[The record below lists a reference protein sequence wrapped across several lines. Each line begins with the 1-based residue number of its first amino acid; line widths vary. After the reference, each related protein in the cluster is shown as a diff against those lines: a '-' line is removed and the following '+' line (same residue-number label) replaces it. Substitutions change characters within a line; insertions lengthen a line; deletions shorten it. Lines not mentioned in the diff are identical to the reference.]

1 MWPLYVLLSKFLGTE
16 EDNTEESG
24 RDRLSLVESLLFKRS
39 LGRDKFHGTVSGSYL
54 VDVPHINQLHSWDC
68 GLACVLMVLR
78 TLGINDCNLQ
88 ELEEL
93 CCTTSIW
100 TVDLAYLLQKFS
112 VNFSYFTVTLG
123 ANPSFCVETFYKE
136 QLPNDLVR
144 VDMLFQKARD
154 AGISIECRSIS
165 SEEISLLILSGKFLG
180 IALVDQ
186 YKLSQSW
193 LDVCASDLCNDTP
206 DYTGHYILI
215 CGYDTDADEFEI
227 RDPASSRKYG
237 RVTSKCLE
245 KARKSFGTDEDLLLI
260 RIEREETKSSHHD
273 HCMTVT
279 PKIKKRLPDC

>member
-154 AGISIECRSIS
+154 AGISIEI
-165 SEEISLLILSGKFLG
+165 
-180 IALVDQ
+180 
-186 YKLSQSW
+186 
-193 LDVCASDLCNDTP
+193 N
-206 DYTGHYILI
+206 
-215 CGYDTDADEFEI
+215 
-227 RDPASSRKYG
+227 
-237 RVTSKCLE
+237 
-245 KARKSFGTDEDLLLI
+245 
-260 RIEREETKSSHHD
+260 
-273 HCMTVT
+273 
-279 PKIKKRLPDC
+279 

>member
-1 MWPLYVLLSKFLGTE
+1 MWPLYVLLSKLWGTQE
-16 EDNTEESG
+16 QSG
-24 RDRLSLVESLLFKRS
+24 KNRLCLVESLLWKQS
-39 LGRDKFHGTVSGSYL
+39 LGREKFHGTVSGSHF

-78 TLGINDCNLQ
+78 TLGVKDCNMQ
-88 ELEEL
+88 ELGDL

-100 TVDLAYLLQKFS
+100 TVDLAYLLKKFS

-123 ANPSFCVETFYKE
+123 ANPSFSVETFYKE

-154 AGISIECRSIS
+154 AGIIIECRSIS
-165 SEEISLLILSGKFLG
+165 SEEISLLILSGNFLA
-180 IALVDQ
+180 ITLVDQ
-186 YKLSQSW
+186 YKLSDSW
-193 LDVCASDLCNDTP
+193 LDACASDLCTDTP
-206 DYTGHYILI
+206 DYTGHYIVI
-215 CGYDTDADEFEI
+215 CGYDSDADEFEI

-260 RIEREETKSSHHD
+260 CVESGETKSSHHD
-273 HCMTVT
+273 HGDHCLTQ
-279 PKIKKRLPDC
+279 LL